1 MQSMR
6 RSRSVLVELT
16 IAVLFLA
23 ITACVLAQLF
33 VTAWETG
40 KTSRATQASLL
51 IARDVLE
58 RFSAGEEL
66 PESWAQTVGDEVY
79 QVKTHVTS
87 EAMDVGRMN
96 HCRVTV
102 AQADVI
108 YAELETTGYVMGEL
122 ENESE

>member
-1 MQSMR
+1 MMQSMR

-33 VTAWETG
+33 VTAWENG
-40 KTSRATQASLL
+40 KTSRATQASML

-58 RFSAGEEL
+58 RFTAGEDI
-66 PESWAQTVGDEVY
+66 PESWAQTMGDEVY
-79 QVKTHVTS
+79 QVKTHVTF
-87 EAMDVGRMN
+87 EAMDAGRVN

-102 AQADVI
+102 GQAEVI
-108 YAELETTGYVMGEL
+108 YAELETESYIMEKV
-122 ENESE
+122 ENE